1 LAHIPVGYNESMT
14 EWKTDYQHEID
25 MALSARQR
33 QNEGQARVC
42 ARRAAGIVIRAYYQQ
57 RGQTI
62 RTPSAYDLLK
72 LVMDDLILP
81 ESVRQSA
88 AKLTLRVN
96 EAFELPLELDLV
108 KEAES
113 IARFLFPHDFDRV
126 DIS

>member
-1 LAHIPVGYNESMT
+1 MT

-25 MALSARQR
+25 IALAARQR
-33 QNEGQARVC
+33 NKEGQARVC

-57 RGQTI
+57 RGKTI

-72 LVMDDLILP
+72 LVMDDLSLP

-88 AKLTLRVN
+88 ANLTLRVN
-96 EAFELPLELDLV
+96 EAFELPSELDLV

-113 IARFLFPHDFDRV
+113 IAWALFPHDFDRADV
-126 DIS
+126 S

>member
-1 LAHIPVGYNESMT
+1 MT